1 VRFTLSEAA
10 TVRLGLERATTG
22 RRVGGGCVRQTRSNR
37 SRSAC
42 VRYVVVRGV
51 LTKKL
56 VAGAASVRFDGRL
69 GGKRLAVGRYRLV
82 LVGTDAAG
90 NASPARRAAVR
101 ILR

>member
-10 TVRLGLERATTG
+10 TVRLGVERATAG
-22 RRVGGGCVRQTRSNR
+22 RRVGGGCVRQTRANR
-37 SRSAC
+37 SRRAC

-51 LTKKL
+51 LTRKL
-56 VAGAASVRFDGRL
+56 AAGAARVRFDGRL
-69 GGKRLAVGRYRLV
+69 GGKRLATGRYRLV

-90 NASPARRAAVR
+90 NASLARRTAVR